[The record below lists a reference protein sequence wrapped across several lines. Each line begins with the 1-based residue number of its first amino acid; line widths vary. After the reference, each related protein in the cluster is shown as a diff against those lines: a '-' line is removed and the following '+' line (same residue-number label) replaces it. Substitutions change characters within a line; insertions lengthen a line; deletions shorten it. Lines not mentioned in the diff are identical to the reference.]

1 MERNAKKLPCLYSKC
16 WAAQRACC
24 LVSIFPRSA
33 LLIGMWIAYMFWG
46 IRSCPRSRSSAFSL
60 RGFA

>member
-33 LLIGMWIAYMFWG
+33 LLIGMWIAYMF
-46 IRSCPRSRSSAFSL
+46 
-60 RGFA
+60 